1 MRAMPLLPMLSLVA
15 FAAMALP
22 QPTRSGDQV
31 VVYRC
36 TDRDGHVTIQNDVA
50 CPAGMRQQKQVVD
63 TPPALPAYVP
73 REVRM
78 PEVVAGEEARL
89 RQLVAATAPAPVAEA
104 ERTAPPALYQ
114 CRTWDGQ
121 DYFTEDETPAQ
132 RCAPLQVVGLD
143 GSAMPAARACE
154 QVTDQCSA
162 VAEEQLCGSWQRRVN
177 EAEFRWRFSGSGA
190 GEERLAYET
199 LAATL
204 ANSTCAA
211 AQNP

>member
-1 MRAMPLLPMLSLVA
+1 MRAVPLLFALALVA
-15 FAAMALP
+15 STPVRA
-22 QPTRSGDQV
+22 TDQV

-36 TDRDGHVTIQNDVA
+36 TDKAGHVTIQNDVA
-50 CPAGMRQQKQVVD
+50 CPAGSRQRKQVID

-78 PEVVAGEEARL
+78 PEVVAGEQARIERQIAEA
-89 RQLVAATAPAPVAEA
+89 VPAPVPVAD
-104 ERTAPPALYQ
+104 RTPPPALYQ

-121 DYFTEDETPAQ
+121 DYLTEDEAPAQ

-143 GSAMPAARACE
+143 GTSLPPAARACE
-154 QVTDQCSA
+154 QVVDQCAA
-162 VAEEQLCGSWQRRVN
+162 VPEEQLCRSWTRRVS
-177 EAEFRWRFSGSGA
+177 EAEFRWKFA
-190 GEERLAYET
+190 GGGDGDKRMEYEQ

-211 AQNP
+211 QKP

>member
-1 MRAMPLLPMLSLVA
+1 MRMLLLAIVL
-15 FAAMALP
+15 AMAP
-22 QPTRSGDQV
+22 ARAADQV

-36 TDRDGHVTIQNDVA
+36 TDKAGHLTIQNGVA
-50 CPAGMRQQKQVVD
+50 CPAGDRQETQVID
-63 TPPALPAYVP
+63 APPALPAYVP

-78 PEVVAGEEARL
+78 PGVVANEQAMLERRIAQAL
-89 RQLVAATAPAPVAEA
+89 PPPVPPG

-121 DYFTEDETPAQ
+121 DYLTEDDTPAQ
-132 RCAPLQVVGLD
+132 RCAPLQVVGLAGGD
-143 GSAMPAARACE
+143 VSAARACE

-162 VAEEQLCGSWQRRVN
+162 VPGDQLCGQWRRRVG
-177 EAEFRWRFSGSGA
+177 EAEFRWRFA
-190 GEERLAYET
+190 GGHDGDARLAYET

-211 AQNP
+211 P